1 MVGLLGTR
9 ARVSAGRFPIPNQL
23 TEQAQTR
30 PVLITAKLPAGS
42 TASNGTLRRKGAKN
56 TPLSL
61 ENVAR
66 GGSAGVSAMIAQG
79 REWHFPRP
87 GRPVFTRTPA

>member
-30 PVLITAKLPAGS
+30 PLLITAKLPAGS

-61 ENVAR
+61 ENVA
-66 GGSAGVSAMIAQG
+66 QG